1 MIPRSRQSL
10 PKKELWEYS
19 GVSNALKATPTALI
33 ATSPLYMYICA
44 SVLDMTL
51 LAQRQIVAR
60 PTAVKHGAGG
70 KSSRKENV
78 CTTSQPR
85 RTPAVANAWNLGGGV
100 LMFSSRA
107 PGSGPYLYNGAPRP
121 FPALAPHN
129 GRQGTIESASSSGLC
144 LRSGSFLNEIP

>member
-1 MIPRSRQSL
+1 ML
-10 PKKELWEYS
+10 P
-19 GVSNALKATPTALI
+19 VSNSRVPWQTAGHPGGRNDSAQQAKFAKKRTVGVLWCVQRFESNANGI
-33 ATSPLYMYICA
+33 DATSPLYMYICA

-85 RTPAVANAWNLGGGV
+85 RTPAVANAWNLGGV

-107 PGSGPYLYNGAPRP
+107 PGSGHTFTTGPLGP
-121 FPALAPHN
+121 FRL
-129 GRQGTIESASSSGLC
+129 
-144 LRSGSFLNEIP
+144 